1 MRADRMEI
9 FCATCVVVRQPLLR
23 SGVPSRRGLAAPV
36 PRRLVL
42 ILGCEDAL
50 RAIAFPLS
58 AAMRKQMAAF
68 CVRHAYSGRRLAAEF
83 VARLR
88 ATPAGTTE

>member
-1 MRADRMEI
+1 
-9 FCATCVVVRQPLLR
+9 
-23 SGVPSRRGLAAPV
+23 
-36 PRRLVL
+36 
-42 ILGCEDAL
+42 
-50 RAIAFPLS
+50 
-58 AAMRKQMAAF
+58 MRKQMAAF